1 MPSHPSPAECGR
13 RREEGAPRHV
23 GSSGERSDL
32 KKRHVMAAALRKTG
46 IQPEAAN
53 EELRN
58 EARERSRAEAELQ
71 SLKDELSAD
80 LAAMIHLR
88 EFSMRL
94 LASTALQPIL
104 EEVLSA
110 IIDLQGADFGNVQL
124 YNPESQ
130 ALEIVAL
137 IEGERGQWIPIG

>member
-1 MPSHPSPAECGR
+1 
-13 RREEGAPRHV
+13 
-23 GSSGERSDL
+23 
-32 KKRHVMAAALRKTG
+32 
-46 IQPEAAN
+46 
-53 EELRN
+53 
-58 EARERSRAEAELQ
+58 
-71 SLKDELSAD
+71 
-80 LAAMIHLR
+80 
-88 EFSMRL
+88 MRL

-110 IIDLQGADFGNVQL
+110 IIDLRGADFGNVQL